1 MAEKYSYVLA
11 WKRVVDVIPL
21 VIDFTSQLLPGET
34 IQLNTLTVSVFVF
47 AGYDNNPSAIINGSA
62 ILDSNNPNGI
72 IQSIQQG
79 LPGVT
84 YGLVLWITTSTS
96 RLISLNAKISVLL
109 DGLPA
114 TPVYIPFYYTSWP
127 YPIEY
132 TESIQTSVSPLSGH
146 LLLNPV
152 WAEGLT
158 TSIYPHDSSLILGAI
173 SYPNWVPDEIETS
186 ITPQT
191 FYLTQAN
198 ISYTNWPSEGITN
211 SILPT
216 SGTLTKGAIYYNN
229 YVPEGIETAITPL
242 SGTLQ

>member
-21 VIDFTSQLLPGET
+21 VIDFTSQLLPSET

-127 YPIEY
+127 YPVEWS
-132 TESIQTSVSPLSGH
+132 EQFQVSIIPQSGNW
-146 LLLNPV
+146 LLNPRYTEQV
-152 WAEGLT
+152 QVSILPQSATLT
-158 TSIYPHDSSLILGAI
+158 A
-173 SYPNWVPDEIETS
+173 
-186 ITPQT
+186 
-191 FYLTQAN
+191 AR
-198 ISYTNWPSEGITN
+198 ISYTNWLIEQIQVTITPE
-211 SILPT
+211 SFVLTLGRIVYTCPIEQMSVAILPM
-216 SGTLTKGAIYYNN
+216 SASLTTGRVVYSCQMEQIQVSIA
-229 YVPEGIETAITPL
+229 VESWSL
-242 SGTLQ
+242 V